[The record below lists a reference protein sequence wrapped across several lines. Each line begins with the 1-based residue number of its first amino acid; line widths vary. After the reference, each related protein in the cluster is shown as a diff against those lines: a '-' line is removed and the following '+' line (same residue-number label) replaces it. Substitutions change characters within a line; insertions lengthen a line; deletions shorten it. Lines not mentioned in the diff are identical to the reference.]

1 MSAGRVTLYPTSGC
15 LLAGRVMPRLQF
27 PWRQRQEETM
37 SLGTVHLGD
46 PERHFAD
53 APEGASR
60 PTSAGP
66 VAHDD
71 LALLDAYSRAVVAAV
86 ERVGPAVVHI
96 EVRHRPRGPRRGR
109 EGRGSG
115 SGVVFTSGG
124 YILTNSHVVH
134 DATGIEVTLA
144 DGRRLD
150 ADLIGDD
157 PETDLA
163 VIRVPADGL
172 PPAAFGESQA
182 VRVGQLAI
190 AVGHPYGFQSTVTAG
205 V

>member
-1 MSAGRVTLYPTSGC
+1 M
-15 LLAGRVMPRLQF
+15 RLD
-27 PWRQRQEETM
+27 TI
-37 SLGTVHLGD
+37 HLGEPVHHITD
-46 PERHFAD
+46 D
-53 APEGASR
+53 SGGATR
-60 PTSAGP
+60 PIVTGP
-66 VAHDD
+66 AAHDD

-109 EGRGSG
+109 EGRGGG

-144 DGRRLD
+144 DGRQLD
-150 ADLIGDD
+150 ADPIGDD

-172 PPAAFGESQA
+172 LPAAFGDSRA

-190 AVGHPYGFQSTVTAG
+190 AVGHP
-205 V
+205 